1 MNPEKNDSEK
11 IDIIDHQIRRMSK
24 MRDYPTGDDGE
35 WLRIARQFAPCARCG
50 MTFQHHAPEADCR
63 AFLGDRL
70 SDAISQLMEDCTR
83 VPACAE
89 LKAALISRTPDTEP
103 TWRRE
108 VPSSRGPASYAWN
121 AFIAENEAIMVRA
134 QQNEKDRDEKD
145 KQVRE
150 YLHIRDFMDVDFPQR
165 WWAERQLGFPLE
177 PIQNQDVDDWL
188 HNLAPGDK
196 PGIVAKSARSTRAG
210 ESLPDMG
217 FVRPG
222 VGR

>member
-1 MNPEKNDSEK
+1 MSNEQNEPV
-11 IDIIDHQIRRMSK
+11 DIITHQIRRMSK

-50 MTFQHHAPEADCR
+50 MTFQHHGPEADCR
-63 AFLGDRL
+63 TFVGDRL
-70 SDAISQLMEDCTR
+70 SDAISQLMEDCPR
-83 VPACAE
+83 VPSCAE
-89 LKAALISRTPDTEP
+89 LKAALISRTPDMEP
-103 TWRRE
+103 PWRRE
-108 VPSSRGPASYAWN
+108 APPITRPNTWN
-121 AFIAENEAIMVRA
+121 TFAAENEAIMVRA
-134 QQNEKDRDEKD
+134 RQNEKDQTEKD

-165 WWAERQLGFPLE
+165 WWAERQLDFALE

-196 PGIVAKSARSTRAG
+196 PGVVVKSARSMRAG